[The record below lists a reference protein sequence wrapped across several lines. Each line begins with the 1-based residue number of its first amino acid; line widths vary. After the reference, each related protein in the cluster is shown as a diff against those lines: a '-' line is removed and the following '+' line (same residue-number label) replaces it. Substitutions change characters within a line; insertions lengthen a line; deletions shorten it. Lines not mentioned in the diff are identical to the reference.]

1 MATLVLDLKDRRP
14 LLAFPEWA
22 RDAIASAAPAG
33 WTTAVLDVPAD
44 GSGDG
49 AARASPELLAEAAD
63 ARVYVG
69 YGVPAEFVRAA
80 PRLEWVHSG
89 AAGVA
94 SSLGPDLLARSV
106 RFTNSAGVHGPPIA
120 ETVLAAMLYFARGLD
135 LAARAQREG
144 RWAGDDFWGAGSPV
158 VEMSASVVGVI
169 GYGGIGRGVA
179 ARALALGSRVLALRR
194 HGEGEPGATG
204 RAAAPPAP
212 VGPPARMRRL
222 AAKEGRP
229 GGGTLRMLEG
239 EPGAALRATSP
250 ALRRA
255 VAPPA
260 GQGAGRLE
268 LRAGRRALAD
278 IAAESDYLV
287 VAAPETRETRG
298 MIDERILSL
307 AKPGAVLVNVARGG
321 LVDEDALLG
330 ALNSGR
336 LRGAALDVFCEE
348 PLPPAHPFF
357 SHPRVLV
364 TPHVSAATRG
374 YWERQTALIVDNV
387 QRFARG
393 DPLLNLVDPDAGY

>member
-22 RDAIASAAPAG
+22 RDAIVSAAPAD

-49 AARASPELLAEAAD
+49 VARASPELLAEAAD
-63 ARVYVG
+63 ARVYMG

-94 SSLGPDLLARSV
+94 SSLGPDLLARPV

-144 RWAGDDFWGAGSPV
+144 RWAGDDFWAAGSPV
-158 VEMSASVVGVI
+158 AEMSASVVGVI

-179 ARALALGSRVLALRR
+179 ERALALGSRVLALRR
-194 HGEGEPGATG
+194 HDQGELGAAG
-204 RAAAPPAP
+204 RAAAPSPDR
-212 VGPPARMRRL
+212 PPACGL

-239 EPGAALRATSP
+239 EPGAALRATAP

-255 VAPPA
+255 AASPA
-260 GQGAGRLE
+260 GPGAGRLE
-268 LRAGRRALAD
+268 VRTGRRALAD

-336 LRGAALDVFCEE
+336 LRGAALDVFREE
-348 PLPPAHPFF
+348 PLPPSHPFF